1 MTIPTPTSSTAPKAA
16 NTAGPQATPKQGTTK
31 IRSPATMAARRQA
44 SARYRDKNLE
54 EERGKARV
62 RMARHRERVKQQQD
76 LAEESGRGLALPA
89 ARFVK
94 TRSSSKDSSYGVHM
108 KLSSDPATTK
118 RLPRAYGQKHGPRAW
133 LERRTLMEERRAQAE
148 DLAEDRRREAELAG
162 YRRNEAESRR
172 MLGAQS

>member
-54 EERGKARV
+54 EERGKARFFIDFIL
-62 RMARHRERVKQQQD
+62 RHRERVKQQQD
-76 LAEESGRGLALPA
+76 LAEESRARARIASRTFRKKHADKLAH
-89 ARFVK
+89 RQRIV
-94 TRSSSKDSSYGVHM
+94 RM
-108 KLSSDPATTK
+108 E
-118 RLPRAYGQKHGPRAW
+118 AYGQKHGPRAW